1 MSQRHIASRV
11 RAIVAALVLGAGSA
25 SAVSAQE
32 ADAARQQFLTSCGVC
47 HTVEADAPPRQGPN
61 LLGIFGR
68 KAGKI
73 QNFKYSD
80 ALAKADLT
88 WDEPTLDRWIEDAAA
103 VLPGT
108 IMPYRQRDPDKRK
121 LVIDFLKSLKP

>member
-1 MSQRHIASRV
+1 MNRSGLVTVIMC
-11 RAIVAALVLGAGSA
+11 AALAGMAMIGAQPA
-25 SAVSAQE
+25 RAQD
-32 ADAARQQFLTSCGVC
+32 ADAGKAQFLKSCGVC
-47 HTVEADAPPRQGPN
+47 HAVEKDAAPRQGPN